1 MSRTIQLLDT
11 STQFSRIT
19 LKHIILSNSNVHLF
33 KPSNLITIRSMHT
46 KLSNQNSKRYY
57 NYNYNCNCN
66 CNSSHG
72 SSSFH
77 KPKQHQ
83 RVSLSQPSLNYHH
96 HSNKQ
101 KPKLIFHNTEL
112 VRLMTK
118 AKTKQQQQQ
127 QQRSS
132 STKYMGVRNK
142 VNAQQK
148 LLTKGLTERTKCI
161 KVCDSNSNVVD
172 TNKSCISFNAVGC
185 VDDKECCYKKICGV
199 FLKGRNG
206 RKRSVIN
213 QRKMHMEQYESQMNL
228 NERTM
233 ALPVINLLKMK

>member
-33 KPSNLITIRSMHT
+33 KPNNLITIRSMHM

-57 NYNYNCNCN
+57 NCNCN
-66 CNSSHG
+66 YNSSHS

-77 KPKQHQ
+77 KPKAHQ
-83 RVSLSQPSLNYHH
+83 RVSLSQPSLNHH
-96 HSNKQ
+96 HHNNKQ

-118 AKTKQQQQQ
+118 AKTKQQQQ
-127 QQRSS
+127 RNSS
-132 STKYMGVRNK
+132 IGIRNK

-161 KVCDSNSNVVD
+161 KVCDS
-172 TNKSCISFNAVGC
+172 KSNAVG
-185 VDDKECCYKKICGV
+185 VSDDKECCYKKICGV

-213 QRKMHMEQYESQMNL
+213 QRKVHMEQYESQMNL

>member
-33 KPSNLITIRSMHT
+33 KPSNLITIRSMHM

-57 NYNYNCNCN
+57 N
-66 CNSSHG
+66 CNSSHS

-77 KPKQHQ
+77 KPKAHQ
-83 RVSLSQPSLNYHH
+83 RVSLSQPSLNHH
-96 HSNKQ
+96 HHHNKQ

-118 AKTKQQQQQ
+118 AKTKQQQQ
-127 QQRSS
+127 RNSS
-132 STKYMGVRNK
+132 IGIRNK

-161 KVCDSNSNVVD
+161 KVCDSNSN
-172 TNKSCISFNAVGC
+172 TVG
-185 VDDKECCYKKICGV
+185 VSDDKECCYKKICGV

-213 QRKMHMEQYESQMNL
+213 QRKVHMEQYESQMNL

-233 ALPVINLLKMK
+233 ALPVINLL